1 MVELESLKFGIRIL
15 EFSIL
20 EVLKNPLTFSALR
33 ILLSFFYIR
42 MPLILF
48 CKQVISITTKQHT
61 SLIKENELFYFTNF
75 YVNLKNVSINSYFIV
90 MLYRYLGKPMHYK
103 YNLTLSI
110 SHS

>member
-1 MVELESLKFGIRIL
+1 MVELESLKFRIRIL

-20 EVLKNPLTFSALR
+20 EVLKNPPLTFSALR

-75 YVNLKNVSINSYFIV
+75 YVNLKHVSINSYFVV
-90 MLYRYLGKPMHYK
+90 MLYRYLGNPMHYK
-103 YNLTLSI
+103 
-110 SHS
+110 